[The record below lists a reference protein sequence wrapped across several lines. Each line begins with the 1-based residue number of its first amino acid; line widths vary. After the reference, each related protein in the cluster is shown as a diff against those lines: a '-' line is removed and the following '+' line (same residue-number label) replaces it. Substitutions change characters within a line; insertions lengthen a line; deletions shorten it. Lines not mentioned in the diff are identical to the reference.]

1 MDENVLGT
9 PSRRLG
15 RSRHLGDIPPGATE
29 GWRTVYCVI
38 KAHAEEGSGLEARLA
53 EIDTGYSVGTW
64 DLDCEEYY
72 PPLRIFPHSVEGAL
86 EKATAYFER
95 YIKPKPITF
104 LV

>member
-1 MDENVLGT
+1 MYRIIKVY
-9 PSRRLG
+9 
-15 RSRHLGDIPPGATE
+15 
-29 GWRTVYCVI
+29 TV
-38 KAHAEEGSGLEARLA
+38 ESNGLEARLA

-72 PPLRIFPHSVEGAL
+72 PPLHIFPHSGEGAI